1 MVYRQFVENYLQ
13 IRSENMEVLSLE
25 YFMHYYNNSLLIA
38 WKCVSYPYSHYAIQ
52 LCLPTSKPA
61 VNADAIPWMQKF
73 KCTHT
78 LTLTHQ
84 HDYVTGDECSL
95 LIIFHARNFV
105 TIMIGR
111 NVITTIKS
119 KFIYSCYICTEQIL
133 IAVLYETRSSVV
145 HIPKTLW

>member
-1 MVYRQFVENYLQ
+1 MTFVDKKFCGGDISPSCIKIKLVYRQFVEDYLQ

-38 WKCVSYPYSHYAIQ
+38 CKCFSYPYSHYAIQ
-52 LCLPTSKPA
+52 LCLPTSKPT

-78 LTLTHQ
+78 LILTHQ
-84 HDYVTGDECSL
+84 HDYVTGDGCSL
-95 LIIFHARNFV
+95 LIFHARNFV

-119 KFIYSCYICTEQIL
+119 RFTLAICAQNK
-133 IAVLYETRSSVV
+133 SS
-145 HIPKTLW
+145 